1 MEEPG
6 RHGRRHKQLL
16 DDLKETRKYW
26 MSKQEAPDHSLWRT
40 HFGRQ
45 FGRVMTQTK

>member
-16 DDLKETRKYW
+16 DDLKETENTGCQNRKHQITL
-26 MSKQEAPDHSLWRT
+26 SGELTLEDNLDVS
-40 HFGRQ
+40 
-45 FGRVMTQTK
+45 